1 MYNDLESMKQDAIKK
16 LKELGDK
23 RSINYVVSKLKYKR
37 FKTNVILG
45 TSIVAS
51 IGTGILGYNVG
62 KATNKDNNIN
72 IYGED
77 GQLLWNIS
85 ELLRTYS
92 DKNGLKYYE
101 DMYFD
106 IILLGNEKISCIG
119 FINHCEIDLKN
130 ESIINIVNNR

>member
-1 MYNDLESMKQDAIKK
+1 MDNKK
-16 LKELGDK
+16 VFGVGKYRVELIIPDTD
-23 RSINYVVSKLKYKR
+23 RDLKY
-37 FKTNVILG
+37 
-45 TSIVAS
+45 SS
-51 IGTGILGYNVG
+51 Y
-62 KATNKDNNIN
+62 NNIN
-72 IYGED
+72 IYSKD